1 MLGDRRDSAR
11 SPLFM
16 LVHTPAGAPLWAW
29 DIGLSGMQCRSR
41 APRWPGTYLDLRFR
55 LPGTHDE
62 LKAGAQ
68 VMTLDQAED
77 ELSLGV
83 RFCMLS
89 AMAQRAIY
97 RFLDHRRL
105 LWEKSGQVAPAP
117 GEPSLPLLSEIVAGL
132 AEPPVVAPQ
141 EERPFEKLLLEAYA
155 SLRAK
160 ELQHLAY
167 IRAPK
172 SELPR
177 LSALAEQ
184 P

>member
-1 MLGDRRDSAR
+1 MLDDRRDSAR

-29 DIGLSGMQCRSR
+29 DIGLSGMLCRSR
-41 APRWPGTYLDLRFR
+41 ILRTPGTYLDLRFR

-68 VMTLDQAED
+68 VMTLDQVEE

-97 RFLDHRRL
+97 RFLDHRRV
-105 LWEKSGQVAPAP
+105 LWESKSDARPQARDVA
-117 GEPSLPLLSEIVAGL
+117 LPLLSELVSGL
-132 AEPPVVAPQ
+132 DEPPAVPAA
-141 EERPFEKLLLEAYA
+141 EEQPFEKLLLEAYA
-155 SLRAK
+155 SMRAK
-160 ELQHLAY
+160 ELQRLAF
-167 IRAPK
+167 IRAPAC
-172 SELPR
+172 LPR
-177 LSALAEQ
+177 LSALAGR